1 MSYSKDVG
9 ERLRQVRVDRGWS
22 LQEVERASEGQ
33 WKAAVI
39 GSYERGDR
47 NISATRLLEL
57 AEFYGVRPA
66 DVLPGEMAPQRAFGT
81 SIVVD
86 LRRLEALGPR
96 YAPLRRY
103 LETIQIQ
110 RGDFN
115 RRVLSV
121 RSEDLRALAV
131 IHDTTPEALTEELR
145 REGVLGGDVGAPGQ
159 PTGAPTEGGDGR

>member
-1 MSYSKDVG
+1 MSYSHDVG
-9 ERLRQVRVDRGWS
+9 ERLRQVRLERGWS
-22 LQEVERASEGQ
+22 LQEVERSSGGR
-33 WKAAVI
+33 WKAAVV

-66 DVLPGEMAPQRAFGT
+66 DVLPGEQVPQGAVSAT
-81 SIVVD
+81 IVLD

-103 LETIQIQ
+103 LETIQLQ

-121 RSEDLRALAV
+121 RNEDMRALAV
-131 IHDTTPEALTEELR
+131 IHETSPESLTEELR
-145 REGVLGGDVGAPGQ
+145 REGVLGGDPGSLEGAGPERRD
-159 PTGAPTEGGDGR
+159 GAS

>member
-1 MSYSKDVG
+1 MSYSREVG
-9 ERLRQVRVDRGWS
+9 ERLRQVRIDRGWS
-22 LQEVERASEGQ
+22 LQEVERASGGR

-47 NISATRLLEL
+47 NISASRLLEL

-66 DVLPGEMAPQRAFGT
+66 DVLPGETAPQRGFGT
-81 SIVVD
+81 TIVLD

-131 IHDTTPEALTEELR
+131 IHETTPETLVEDLR
-145 REGVLGGDVGAPGQ
+145 REGVLGGDTGSLKQLGAQ
-159 PTGAPTEGGDGR
+159 GAGPDRA

>member
-22 LQEVERASEGQ
+22 LQEVERASGGR

-57 AEFYGVRPA
+57 SEFYGVRPA
-66 DVLPGEMAPQRAFGT
+66 DVLPGESAPERGFGT
-81 SIVVD
+81 SIVLD
-86 LRRLEALGPR
+86 LRRLEALGPHF
-96 YAPLRRY
+96 APLRRY
-103 LETIQIQ
+103 LETIQVQ

-121 RSEDLRALAV
+121 RNEDLRALAV
-131 IHDTTPEALTEELR
+131 VHDTTPEALTDELR
-145 REGVLGGDVGAPGQ
+145 REGVLGGDLGPGGAAAHAEQ
-159 PTGAPTEGGDGR
+159 REEA